1 FTVWA
6 EEIGYVPS
14 FILNKKV
21 CTAKNHPLT
30 TGELERNGLETYW
43 REVVLVKYKAKRER
57 LLQTLSN
64 YNDTIQ
70 VTDAKLAKL
79 MNKWYNNHTEK
90 DLMDNDPESQHIP
103 ISDGLDEQFNTEEFS
118 QDALVDTNGK
128 NQEYHMIITIV
139 MITMIA
145 MILMVMISVHAVTV
159 VEVVFVIIA
168 IILVQIEQF
177 EIMTTITS
185 SITAMMMNVLP
196 DVDNS
201 AIQNSGN
208 LNPITIMKIWT
219 IKEELIAES
228 VNTEDMDISDDNQLT
243 PSLALTRKSKY
254 ARHGNQKE
262 ILSWFN
268 YGEKF
273 ENRVHEIVS
282 NDQINEKTARNSNGN
297 RSFKPSYSDTIYNNN
312 SQFTTKNSPIQNHS
326 SKINPTL
333 PDQTSLNQIINN
345 LSKLKQKF
353 KTLSDNLIA
362 TKNISKEL
370 QQVN

>member
-43 REVVLVKYKAKRER
+43 REVVLVKNLLEYKAKRER

-79 MNKWYNNHTEK
+79 MNKCMLYDHNEF
-90 DLMDNDPESQHIP
+90 DLEIP

-243 PSLALTRKSKY
+243 PSLALTRKSKVY
-254 ARHGNQKE
+254 
-262 ILSWFN
+262 
-268 YGEKF
+268 Y
-273 ENRVHEIVS
+273 
-282 NDQINEKTARNSNGN
+282 
-297 RSFKPSYSDTIYNNN
+297 
-312 SQFTTKNSPIQNHS
+312 KN
-326 SKINPTL
+326 
-333 PDQTSLNQIINN
+333 
-345 LSKLKQKF
+345 
-353 KTLSDNLIA
+353 
-362 TKNISKEL
+362 
-370 QQVN
+370 